1 MSADWKKKKKKL
13 FTAKDAED
21 AKGDLEI
28 RKLTAV
34 CNPFRISR
42 LKKTDDWKFAG
53 PGYSTTTDLERWRGR
68 STSRP
73 QRTAT

>member
-1 MSADWKKKKKKL
+1 VIGNQKL

-21 AKGDLEI
+21 AKGDRKI
-28 RKLTAV
+28 RKLSAV
-34 CNPFRISR
+34 RNPFRICR
-42 LKKTDDWKFAG
+42 LKKTDDWNFAG